1 MGQNITSYLSGV
13 WSAIQALVVTWDI
26 PTIAEEILFDSMTI
40 NEAKEAQERSEA
52 FPEEMAEFIEPLI
65 AKHKVK

>member
-1 MGQNITSYLSGV
+1 MGQNKTSYLSGV